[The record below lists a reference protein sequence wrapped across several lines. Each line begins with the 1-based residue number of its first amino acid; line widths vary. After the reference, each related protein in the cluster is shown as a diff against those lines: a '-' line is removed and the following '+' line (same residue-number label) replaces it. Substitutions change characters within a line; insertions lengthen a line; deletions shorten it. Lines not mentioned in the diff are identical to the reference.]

1 MNIFQRKFQAV
12 IEILY
17 FNNWLPV
24 LIERLM
30 NVRLSVYKKDG
41 LYFVNDYKGGDTAG
55 ARHLLVNKLYEEFV
69 KIILDDQKEVKVVLD
84 IGANNGGFILSL
96 LQKQVSINQ
105 IVAIEFNYRTYIR
118 LHFNL
123 LYNLNR
129 NVKVDVVNI
138 AASGKDKLIYT
149 TDNWGSTGFNIY
161 DKDLNQEQLYKVQGC
176 SFDTIYAKYL
186 DGLVIDICKI
196 DIEGAEYELF
206 YSEHITKVVLVRYL
220 IIEIHTFSNHKKVDF
235 INRVLELGFELI
247 LAGNKI
253 SPDVYLFK
261 NKNMK

>member
-1 MNIFQRKFQAV
+1 MNIFLRKFHAI
-12 IEILY
+12 IEILH

-30 NVRLSVYKKDG
+30 NIRLSVYKKNN
-41 LYFVNDYKGGDTAG
+41 LYFINDYQGGDTAG
-55 ARHLLVNKLYEEFV
+55 ARHLLANGLYDEFV
-69 KIILDDQKEVKVVLD
+69 EIVLNNQKEVKIVLD

-96 LQKQVSINQ
+96 LQKQISINQ

-129 NVKVDVVNI
+129 NVKIDVVNV
-138 AASGKDKLIYT
+138 AASDKDKFIYT
-149 TDNWGSTGFNIY
+149 TDNCGSTGSNIY
-161 DKDLNQEQLYKVQGC
+161 DKDLNREQLYKVQGY
-176 SFDTIYAKYL
+176 SFDTIYTKYL

-206 YSEHITKVVLVRYL
+206 YSEHINTICHVRYL
-220 IIEIHTFSNHKKVDF
+220 IIEIHNFLNHKKSDF
-235 INRVLELGFELI
+235 INKVLGLGFDLI
-247 LAGNKI
+247 LAGNSI

-261 NKNMK
+261 NRNI

>member
-1 MNIFQRKFQAV
+1 MNFFLRKFHA
-12 IEILY
+12 IKEILY

-30 NVRLSVYKKDG
+30 NIRLSVYKKNN
-41 LYFVNDYKGGDTAG
+41 LYFINDYQGGDTAG
-55 ARHLLVNKLYEEFV
+55 ARHLLVNRLYDEFV
-69 KIILDDQKEVKVVLD
+69 EIVLNNQKEVKIVLD

-96 LQKQVSINQ
+96 LQKQIFINQ

-123 LYNLNR
+123 LYNLDR
-129 NVKVDVVNI
+129 NVKVDIVNV
-138 AASGKDKLIYT
+138 AASGKDKFIYT

-161 DKDLNQEQLYKVQGC
+161 DKDLNREQLYKVQGY
-176 SFDTIYAKYL
+176 SFDTIYTKYL

-206 YSEHITKVVLVRYL
+206 YSEHINTISQVKYL
-220 IIEIHTFSNHKKVDF
+220 IIEIHTISNHKKSDF
-235 INRVLELGFELI
+235 ISKVLGLGFDLI
-247 LAGNKI
+247 LAGNSI

-261 NKNMK
+261 NRNIK